1 MTTRTFAVQGMTCAH
16 CTMAVTK
23 ALKAVPGVANAEVDL
38 EKAQATVGYDGD
50 RVTVEQLAKAVDDAG
65 YTLQSA

>member
-1 MTTRTFAVQGMTCAH
+1 
-16 CTMAVTK
+16 MAVTK

-38 EKAQATVGYDGD
+38 EKARATVGYDGD